1 MCVLGVVECGVMGST
16 EKSNLISMF
25 KASMST
31 MRIDVLSIDQ
41 IQTLRVCVCGG
52 GGLDT
57 SWCVV

>member
-41 IQTLRVCVCGG
+41 IQTLCVCVCGG
-52 GGLDT
+52 GG
-57 SWCVV
+57 